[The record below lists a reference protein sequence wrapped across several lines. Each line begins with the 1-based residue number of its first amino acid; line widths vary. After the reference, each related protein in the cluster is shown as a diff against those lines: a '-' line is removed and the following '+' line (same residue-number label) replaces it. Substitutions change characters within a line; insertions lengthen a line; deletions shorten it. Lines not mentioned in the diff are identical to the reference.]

1 MSLSRS
7 ESRSRLRDISLGRWI
22 VAVLL
27 LLAAI
32 AAAFVLYV
40 QAADSDYRNGEQ
52 RAAALAIK
60 QGELTEI
67 ESVTP
72 YTWEES
78 MWIVQGKDAN
88 GEAWMLWE
96 RGDGFV
102 KRKLSESRSEAQM
115 LAQFGLQLPAA
126 EPVRIQPGW
135 FGNAPVWEIR
145 YRQSPDTD
153 RQSIGFYSFEE
164 GTLIRTYDLPGG

>member
-1 MSLSRS
+1 MNLSRT
-7 ESRSRLRDISLGRWI
+7 ESRSRLRQIPLGRWI

-27 LLAAI
+27 LFAAI

-40 QAADSDYRNGEQ
+40 RAADSDYRDGKRQ
-52 RAAALAIK
+52 ATALAIE

-67 ESVTP
+67 ERVTS

-78 MWIVQGKDAN
+78 LWILQGKDAS
-88 GEAWMLWE
+88 GETWMLWE

-102 KRKLSESRSEAQM
+102 KRKLSESRSEEQM

-126 EPVRIQPGW
+126 EPIRIQPGW

-145 YRQSPDTD
+145 YRQSPDTE
-153 RQSIGFYSFEE
+153 RQSIGFYSFED
-164 GTLIRTYDLPGG
+164 GKLIRTYDLPGK

>member
-1 MSLSRS
+1 MNLSRT
-7 ESRSRLRDISLGRWI
+7 ESRGRLRDIPLGRWI

-27 LLAAI
+27 LIAAVV
-32 AAAFVLYV
+32 AAFVLYV
-40 QAADSDYRNGEQ
+40 RAADSEYRNGKRQ
-52 RAAALAIK
+52 AAALAAE

-67 ESVTP
+67 ERVTS
-72 YTWEES
+72 YTWEETL
-78 MWIVQGKDAN
+78 WIVQGKDAG
-88 GEAWMLWE
+88 GETWMLWE

-115 LAQFGLQLPAA
+115 LAQFGLQLPDA
-126 EPVRIQPGW
+126 EPIRIQPGW

-145 YRQSPDTD
+145 YRQSPDSE

>member
-1 MSLSRS
+1 MSLSRK
-7 ESRSRLRDISLGRWI
+7 ESRSRLREISLGRWI

-32 AAAFVLYV
+32 VAAFVLYV
-40 QAADSDYRNGEQ
+40 RAADSAYQNGERQ
-52 RAAALAIK
+52 AIALAIE

-67 ESVTP
+67 ERVTS

-78 MWIVQGKDAN
+78 LWIVQGKDAS

-96 RGDGFV
+96 RGDGVV
-102 KRKLSESRSEAQM
+102 KRKLSEGRSEAQM
-115 LAQFGLQLPAA
+115 LAQFGLQLPDA
-126 EPVRIQPGW
+126 EPIRIQPGW